1 MAIDEIIERL
11 SGDKEERNKWIG
23 VYIGVLAVL
32 LAICGVGGANATKDA
47 TRANIEASNTWAFFQ
62 AKNIRRNS
70 TTLAADQLELFLA
83 ALPQMPAPAR
93 QAFEDKI
100 KSYRDTIQRLSTE
113 PDKKEG
119 LDELSA
125 KARTL
130 EAERDVALRKDPY
143 FDWSQA
149 FLQIAIVLASVF
161 LIIGNLS
168 LLGLSAS
175 LGALGVLLLLN
186 GFTLLVPLP
195 FLG

>member
-100 KSYRDTIQRLSTE
+100 KSYRETIQRLSTE

-149 FLQIAIVLASVF
+149 FLQIAIVLASVY

>member
-1 MAIDEIIERL
+1 MSMDDVIERL
-11 SGDKEERNKWIG
+11 SSDKEERNKWVG

-62 AKNIRRNS
+62 AKNIRRNA
-70 TTLAADQLELFLA
+70 TNLAADQLDLFRG
-83 ALPQMPAPAR
+83 ALTDMPAPAR
-93 QAFEDKI
+93 TAFDDKI
-100 KSYRDTIQRLSTE
+100 KSYRDTVQRLATE
-113 PDKKEG
+113 KKEG

-125 KARTL
+125 RAKAL
-130 EAERDVALRKDPY
+130 EAERDIALRKDPY

-149 FLQIAIVLASVF
+149 FLQIAIVLASVY

-168 LLGLSAS
+168 LLGLSAGFS
-175 LGALGVLLLLN
+175 ALGVLLMLN
-186 GFTLLVPLP
+186 GHALLVALP